1 MAVMED
7 SSYLYDSPAEVL
19 AMVVNGPYCVCCR
32 QFAFFPR
39 PSVLQP
45 RDLIRAPSKTI
56 EEEPSS
62 RQVTEN
68 SHEQRISKTT
78 NYNRSSSHLILD
90 ATSTL
95 LTTSFPSLL
104 SILSYKYYWK

>member
-7 SSYLYDSPAEVL
+7 SSYLYDSPVEVL

-45 RDLIRAPSKTI
+45 IDLSRAPSKTI

-62 RQVTEN
+62 TQANKGE
-68 SHEQRISKTT
+68 
-78 NYNRSSSHLILD
+78 L
-90 ATSTL
+90 A
-95 LTTSFPSLL
+95 
-104 SILSYKYYWK
+104 